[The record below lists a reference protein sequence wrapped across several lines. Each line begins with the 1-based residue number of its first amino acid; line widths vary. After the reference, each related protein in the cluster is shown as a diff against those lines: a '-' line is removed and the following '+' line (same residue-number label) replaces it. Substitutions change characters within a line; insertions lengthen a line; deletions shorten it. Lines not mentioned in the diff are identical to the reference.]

1 MNVKKYFCCVPII
14 NVRQSVTVS
23 HDKGT
28 QLNGF
33 EPEHVTAG
41 NHEVYKNVAFRDED
55 RGIKD
60 PGGVNNCNNSIP
72 TPCNLD
78 ARRSSELS
86 QESKDSTMS
95 NGKPKTLC
103 FNDIVVANLN
113 GSSSSVNTD
122 RSSNQSSFIKVGGSS
137 EIYFSPGIKKYIIF
151 TLNCQNLRIFLVV
164 LRNR

>member
-122 RSSNQSSFIKVGGSS
+122 RSSNQSSFIKVGGSQVLR
-137 EIYFSPGIKKYIIF
+137 F
-151 TLNCQNLRIFLVV
+151 TLVQVS
-164 LRNR
+164 RNILYSL

>member
-33 EPEHVTAG
+33 EPDHGTA
-41 NHEVYKNVAFRDED
+41 NHEVYKNVAFQDED
-55 RGIKD
+55 HSVKE
-60 PGGVNNCNNSIP
+60 PGVTNILSP
-72 TPCNLD
+72 RNLD
-78 ARRSSELS
+78 VRRCSELS
-86 QESKDSTMS
+86 QESKDSSMS

-113 GSSSSVNTD
+113 GSNSSVNTD
-122 RSSNQSSFIKVGGSS
+122 RSSTQSGFVKVCAHS
-137 EIYFSPGIKKYIIF
+137 
-151 TLNCQNLRIFLVV
+151 
-164 LRNR
+164 

>member
-33 EPEHVTAG
+33 EPEHVTSP
-41 NHEVYKNVAFRDED
+41 NHEVYKNVAFREED
-55 RGIKD
+55 RAVKD
-60 PGGVNNCNNSIP
+60 VGDGVNNNIP
-72 TPCNLD
+72 PPQNLD
-78 ARRSSELS
+78 VRRCSELS
-86 QESKDSTMS
+86 QESKDSSMS

-113 GSSSSVNTD
+113 GSNSSVNTD
-122 RSSNQSSFIKVGGSS
+122 RSSNQSGFAKVRWSL
-137 EIYFSPGIKKYIIF
+137 Y
-151 TLNCQNLRIFLVV
+151 LV
-164 LRNR
+164 